1 MTRAHPR
8 VRAGPPPDAVPF
20 SLPWSHSEVLEKM
33 DRTFRPRSRR
43 VAPFVA
49 LAAASA
55 LLIAGCSSS
64 SGGKKAEEGGDGA
77 SAGKAD
83 TPQMTV
89 ALVTHQAPG
98 DTFWDIV
105 RKGAQAAADK
115 DNVKLVYS
123 ADPNA
128 GNQANLVQNAIDQ
141 KVDGI
146 AVTLAKPDAMKDVIA
161 KAEKAGIPVV
171 GLNSGT
177 DEWEALNL
185 LSFFGQDES
194 VAGEALG
201 KKLNETGA
209 KHAVCVIHE
218 QGNIG
223 LESRC
228 AGVKKTF
235 EGQTETLNVNGTD
248 MPSVKSTITAKL
260 RQDDSIDEVVTL
272 GAPFAM
278 TAVQS
283 VADADSKAKI
293 ATFDMNKELTDA
305 IKKGDIEFAVDQ
317 QPYLQG
323 YLAIDSLWLYKNN
336 GNYSGGGE
344 QPVLTGPAFVDESNV
359 DAVAQFAS
367 KGTR

>member
-1 MTRAHPR
+1 
-8 VRAGPPPDAVPF
+8 
-20 SLPWSHSEVLEKM
+20 M
-33 DRTFRPRSRR
+33 DRSTYSRSRR
-43 VAPFVA
+43 MAPFVA
-49 LAAASA
+49 VAAAAA
-55 LLIAGCSSS
+55 LTLAGCSSS
-64 SGGKKAEEGGDGA
+64 SGGKKATEDSSGA
-77 SAGKAD
+77 SAGKAS
-83 TPQMTV
+83 TPRMTV

-115 DNVKLVYS
+115 DNIKLIYS

-128 GNQANLVQNAIDQ
+128 GNQSNLVQNAIDQ

-146 AVTLAKPDAMKDVIA
+146 AVTLAKPDALKDVIGKA
-161 KAEKAGIPVV
+161 KSANIPVV
-171 GLNSGT
+171 GLNSGLS
-177 DEWEALNL
+177 DWKKLGL
-185 LSFFGQDES
+185 LEFFGQDET

-201 KKLNETGA
+201 KRLNTEGA
-209 KHAVCVIHE
+209 KKAVCVIQE

-223 LESRC
+223 LTQRC
-228 AGVKKTF
+228 DGVKKTF
-235 EGQTETLNVNGTD
+235 TGTTEVLNVNGTD

-260 RQDDSIDEVVTL
+260 TQDKAIDYVVTL

-283 VADADSKAKI
+283 LSDAGSKAKV
-293 ATFDMNKELTDA
+293 ATFDLNSTLTGA
-305 IKKGDIEFAVDQ
+305 IKKGTVQFAVDQ

-344 QPVLTGPAFVDESNV
+344 QPVLTGPAFVDKTNV
-359 DAVAQFAS
+359 DAVAKYAAN
-367 KGTR
+367 GTR

>member
-1 MTRAHPR
+1 M
-8 VRAGPPPDAVPF
+8 F
-20 SLPWSHSEVLEKM
+20 
-33 DRTFRPRSRR
+33 
-43 VAPFVA
+43 
-49 LAAASA
+49 
-55 LLIAGCSSS
+55 IAGCSSS
-64 SGGKKAEEGGDGA
+64 SGGKEAEEGGANA

-83 TPQMTV
+83 TPRMTV
-89 ALVTHQAPG
+89 ALVTHAGQG

-105 RKGAQAAADK
+105 RKGAQTAADK

-123 ADPNA
+123 NDPNA
-128 GNQANLVQNAIDQ
+128 ANQANLVQNAIDQ

-171 GLNSGT
+171 GLNSGM
-177 DEWEALNL
+177 DVWKEQGL
-185 LSFFGQDES
+185 LSFFGQDETVS
-194 VAGEALG
+194 GEAFG

-218 QGNIG
+218 QGNVS
-223 LESRC
+223 LEARC

-235 EGQTETLNVNGTD
+235 KGKTENLYVNGTD

-260 RQDDSIDEVVTL
+260 KQDSSIDEVVTL
-272 GAPFAM
+272 GAPIAL
-278 TAVQS
+278 TSVQS
-283 VADADSKAKI
+283 VDDASSKAKV
-293 ATFDMNKELTDA
+293 ATFDLNKELTDA
-305 IKKGDIEFAVDQ
+305 VKAGDIEFAVDQ

-323 YLAIDSLWLYKNN
+323 YLAVDSLWLYKNN

-344 QPVLTGPAFVDESNV
+344 APVLTGPAFVDKDNV
-359 DAVAQFAS
+359 DTIAKFAA

>member
-1 MTRAHPR
+1 
-8 VRAGPPPDAVPF
+8 
-20 SLPWSHSEVLEKM
+20 M
-33 DRTFRPRSRR
+33 DRSSHARSRR
-43 VAPFVA
+43 FAPAVA
-49 LAAASA
+49 LAAAAA
-55 LLIAGCSSS
+55 LTLAGCSSG
-64 SGGKKAEEGGDGA
+64 SGGKKADEEGDSGA
-77 SAGKAD
+77 SAGKAN
-83 TPQMTV
+83 TPRMTV

-105 RKGAQAAADK
+105 RKGAEAAAAK
-115 DNVKLVYS
+115 DNIKLVYS

-146 AVTLAKPDAMKDVIA
+146 AVTLAKPDALRGVLG

-171 GLNSGT
+171 GLNSGLA
-177 DEWEALNL
+177 DWKKLGL
-185 LSFFGQDES
+185 MSFFGQDET

-201 KKLNETGA
+201 KRLNEDGA
-209 KHAVCVIHE
+209 KKAICVIHE
-218 QGNIG
+218 QGNVG
-223 LESRC
+223 LTQRC
-228 AGVKKTF
+228 DGVKKTF
-235 EGQTETLNVNGTD
+235 EGSIENLYVNGTD

-260 RQDDSIDEVVTL
+260 KQDGDIDRLVTL

-283 VADADSKAKI
+283 VDETGSEAKI
-293 ATFDMNKELTDA
+293 ATFDLNKQLTGA
-305 IKKGDIEFAVDQ
+305 IEKGDIEFAVDQ

-323 YLAIDSLWLYKNN
+323 YLAVDGMWLYKNN

-344 QPVLTGPAFVDESNV
+344 QPVLTGPAFVDKSNV
-359 DAVAQFAS
+359 KAVAEFAA